1 MRIFL
6 LLLTQAFDAEPAST
20 LEQFI
25 KAVDQADAKHIHLL
39 IFHWVS
45 DIEHPLVNTNQEKFL
60 KYTNYFKTNN
70 FKVIGLRNY
79 PSVETEK

>member
-25 KAVDQADAKHIHLL
+25 KAVDQADAKHIPLL
-39 IFHWVS
+39 ISH
-45 DIEHPLVNTNQEKFL
+45 
-60 KYTNYFKTNN
+60 
-70 FKVIGLRNY
+70 
-79 PSVETEK
+79 